1 MFHNN
6 IALNDFFSILKKV
19 NLWAFLGYFDLK
31 LKYRRAF
38 LGPWWVVIGMAISA
52 GLMCMLWSTIFNLDW
67 KEYLSYLFS
76 GFIIWI
82 YISNQI
88 SESPE
93 IFFKESARLIKS
105 YPNPPL
111 FYVFRK
117 CFLNLLVFMHHIPLI
132 IIICLFVQTD
142 FNIRTVLTM
151 PIGILLVFL
160 NFIFLSSI
168 LGILAARFKDID
180 PTVKALMPP
189 MLLLT
194 PVLWNPEMLG
204 EFSYFIYF
212 NPFTYFISVIRND
225 LIGLS
230 FDIYIWLGMIF
241 ITIINLVIF
250 IILYHKKRNRIIFW
264 I

>member
-93 IFFKESARLIKS
+93 IFLKSLQGLSNLI
-105 YPNPPL
+105 
-111 FYVFRK
+111 
-117 CFLNLLVFMHHIPLI
+117 
-132 IIICLFVQTD
+132 
-142 FNIRTVLTM
+142 
-151 PIGILLVFL
+151 
-160 NFIFLSSI
+160 
-168 LGILAARFKDID
+168 
-180 PTVKALMPP
+180 
-189 MLLLT
+189 LT
-194 PVLWNPEMLG
+194 PH
-204 EFSYFIYF
+204 YFMYLENVF
-212 NPFTYFISVIRND
+212 
-225 LIGLS
+225 
-230 FDIYIWLGMIF
+230 
-241 ITIINLVIF
+241 
-250 IILYHKKRNRIIFW
+250 
-264 I
+264 